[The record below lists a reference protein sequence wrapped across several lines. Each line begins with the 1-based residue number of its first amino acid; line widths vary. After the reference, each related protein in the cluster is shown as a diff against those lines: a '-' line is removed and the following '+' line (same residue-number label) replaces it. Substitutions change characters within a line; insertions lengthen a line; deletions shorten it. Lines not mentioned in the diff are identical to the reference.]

1 LTGGSG
7 EQTYLGTW
15 RAPNLTPDDASG
27 IGKVTDAQLARMI
40 RYGVN
45 RDGHIGLPFM
55 DSFADVTE
63 ADLVAI
69 LSFLRSLPPAPGVAP
84 SQDINL
90 LGKIALTYFID
101 PYAPATT
108 PLADLTPEASPGYG
122 GYLAKSLGGCGAC
135 HTARSLKTG
144 RYLSPF
150 FSGGLQFRSRLHPE
164 NMYVSP
170 NLTPDNATGHIARW
184 SEEDFIRRF
193 RAGLVTPD
201 SPMPWGGFSRMTET
215 DLRALYRFLRTL
227 PPAHHDVGPT
237 LQPLHGEVAG

>member
-1 LTGGSG
+1 MTGGSG

-15 RAPNLTPDDASG
+15 RAPNLTPDDATG

-108 PLADLTPEASPGYG
+108 PLAELTPEASPGYG
-122 GYLAKSLGGCGAC
+122 ALPGEIAGRLRRLPHGA
-135 HTARSLKTG
+135 
-144 RYLSPF
+144 
-150 FSGGLQFRSRLHPE
+150 QPE
-164 NMYVSP
+164 
-170 NLTPDNATGHIARW
+170 D
-184 SEEDFIRRF
+184 
-193 RAGLVTPD
+193 
-201 SPMPWGGFSRMTET
+201 
-215 DLRALYRFLRTL
+215 
-227 PPAHHDVGPT
+227 
-237 LQPLHGEVAG
+237 GEVPESVLLGRSPVSLAAPPGEHVREPQPHARQRDRAHRAVE